1 MEKLSRKE
9 FLKRA
14 GIFGLTAVAGT
25 SLLAA
30 CGGGGGA
37 ESDAGSSSEPTPAPQ
52 PKPKPKPEA
61 MSDDCS
67 EYNKDLSEADL
78 STRESLQY
86 VAESEKEGENC
97 LNCQFYQPEKFEG
110 NCGGCQLF
118 ANGAVSPKGYCISW
132 SAKQSA

>member
-1 MEKLSRKE
+1 MKKLSRKE
-9 FLKRA
+9 FLKQA

-30 CGGGGGA
+30 CGGGAGDGGA
-37 ESDAGSSSEPTPAPQ
+37 AEEATPPPP
-52 PKPKPKPEA
+52 PKAKPKPEA
-61 MSDDCS
+61 MSGDCE

-86 VAESEKEGENC
+86 IAVSEKEGENC
-97 LNCQFYQPEKFEG
+97 LNCQFYQPDKFEG

-118 ANGAVSPKGYCISW
+118 ANGAVSQKGYCISW
-132 SAKQSA
+132 TAKQPA